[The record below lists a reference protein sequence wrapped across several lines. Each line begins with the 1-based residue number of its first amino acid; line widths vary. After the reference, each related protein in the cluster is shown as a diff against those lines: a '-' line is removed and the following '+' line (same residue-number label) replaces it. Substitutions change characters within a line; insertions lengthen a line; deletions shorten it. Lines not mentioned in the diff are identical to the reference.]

1 MARRFLDLRL
11 KSPDNPAAF
20 KLFTQDEHEVFMDDL
35 IRKLDLV
42 SLRLFAAV
50 CQEGNISRAAERE
63 FITPSAVSRRISEI
77 EALVGL
83 PLILRHARGISVTPA
98 GNAVWQSALSVADN
112 IQELGAELLQFKT
125 GTKGTV
131 RVVANLSAVVQFLP
145 EDIAAFEQLFPEIDV
160 ELEEQPSLQ
169 AMRTIAAH
177 GADFGICNEVAGLDD
192 FDVVPYRKDQ
202 LYVMLP
208 KQHPL
213 AQTRSLSLADLTGEK
228 VIGLKLDTSLMQLLK
243 REYAALGVLF
253 TPRIRAGSL
262 EAMCRM
268 VQVGLGI
275 AIVPKLVG
283 EMYVDVLDVALR
295 PLSAAWATRQSFLI
309 SNGRHGLSASASTL
323 ASFLTDGKD
332 FFRSNVH

>member
-1 MARRFLDLRL
+1 
-11 KSPDNPAAF
+11 
-20 KLFTQDEHEVFMDDL
+20 MDDL

-83 PLILRHARGISVTPA
+83 PLIHRHARGISVTPA
-98 GNAVWQSALSVADN
+98 GNAVWQSALTVADS
-112 IQELGAELLQFKT
+112 IQELGAELLQFKS

-145 EDIAAFEQLFPEIDV
+145 EDIAAFGQLFPEIDV
-160 ELEEQPSLQ
+160 ELEEQSSLQ
-169 AMRTIAAH
+169 TMRTIAGH
-177 GADFGICNEVAGLDD
+177 GADFGICNEVCGLDF
-192 FDVVPYRKDQ
+192 FDAVPYRTDQ
-202 LYVMLP
+202 LYILLP
-208 KQHPL
+208 KHHRL
-213 AQTRSLSLADLTGEK
+213 ADAGSLSLADLTSEK

-243 REYAALGVLF
+243 REYAALGARF
-253 TPRIRAGSL
+253 TTSIQAGSL

-268 VQVGLGI
+268 VHVGLGV

-295 PLSAAWATRQSFLI
+295 PLCAPWATRQSFLI
-309 SNGRHGLSASASTL
+309 SNGRHGLSASANAL
-323 ASFLTDGKD
+323 AGFLIEGKD